1 MKCYYLVPYFIMVII
16 LPQKRYN
23 IIMNYKT
30 IAKETLE
37 IEAQTLLLAS
47 QKIGDEFNEA
57 IKTIL
62 ECDGKLIITGVGK
75 SGLIGAKMAATFAST
90 GTPSFFLHPTEALH
104 GDLGM
109 ISSNDVVIAISYSGE
124 SEELSSILPHIRRF
138 GTPLIGM
145 TRSKE
150 STLGK
155 YSDLIIDV
163 VVEKEACPLDIAPTS
178 STTLTLALG
187 DALAVCLMKA
197 RNFQKSDFASFHPG
211 GALGKQLFVKVSN
224 LMQTKNLPI
233 VSKDTKVKEAILKI
247 SEGRLGTVLVT
258 DEDKKLIA
266 LVSDGDIRRALLQ
279 DDFSLEE
286 NVLKYATMNP
296 MSCEDENMLASQ
308 ALVLIEEKKIQ
319 LLVVTDKNKK
329 IRGVLHIHTLIE
341 KGIS

>member
-1 MKCYYLVPYFIMVII
+1 
-16 LPQKRYN
+16 
-23 IIMNYKT
+23 MNYKE
-30 IAKETLE
+30 IAQETLN
-37 IEAQTLLLAS
+37 IEANTLL
-47 QKIGDEFNEA
+47 EA
-57 IKTIL
+57 AKNIDDVFDKAVDIIL
-62 ECDGKLIITGVGK
+62 NCQGKLVVTGVGK

-124 SEELSSILPHIRRF
+124 SEELSSILPHIKRF

-145 TRSKE
+145 TRNQK
-150 STLGK
+150 STLGEH
-155 YSDLIIDV
+155 SDLVIDV

-197 RNFQKSDFASFHPG
+197 RDFKKSDFASFHPG

-224 LMQTKNLPI
+224 LMQSKNLPI
-233 VSKDTKVKEAILKI
+233 VDKNTKVKDAILKI

-258 DEDKKLIA
+258 DSDNRLVA

-279 DDFSLEE
+279 DDFSLEDD
-286 NVLKYATMNP
+286 VLKYATMNP
-296 MSCEDENMLASQ
+296 MTCQDEDMLASE
-308 ALVLIEEKKIQ
+308 ALVMIEEKKIQ
-319 LLVVTDKNKK
+319 LLVITDKNKNIK
-329 IRGVLHIHTLIE
+329 GVLHIHTLIE